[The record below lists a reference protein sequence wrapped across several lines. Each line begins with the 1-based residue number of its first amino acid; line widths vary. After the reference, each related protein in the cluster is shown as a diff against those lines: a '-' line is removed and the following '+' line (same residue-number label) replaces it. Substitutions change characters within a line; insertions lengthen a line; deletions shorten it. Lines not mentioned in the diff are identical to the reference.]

1 MAEFSAEDLVCVR
14 GERTIFVGVSFR
26 LASGGVLVLAGPNGA
41 GKSSLLRMMAGLLPP
56 ADGLLA
62 WDGALVTDDPE
73 AHRRRLRYIAHAEAV
88 KPALTVA
95 ENLLA
100 WSVLWGGSAG
110 AEKRVGAALDAF
122 GIGRLADLPGRYLS
136 AGQKRRLALARLL
149 VSPAPLWLLDEPR
162 TGLDA
167 DAERRL
173 DHVIRRHRD
182 GGGMVVMALH
192 GGERPEDART
202 LELTGTPK
210 C

>member
-1 MAEFSAEDLVCVR
+1 MAEFSGETLVCVR
-14 GERTIFVGVSFR
+14 GERTVFVGVSFR
-26 LASGGVLVLAGPNGA
+26 LASGGALVLAGPNGS

-56 ADGLLA
+56 ADGLLT
-62 WDGALVTDDPE
+62 WEGAPVGDDPE
-73 AHRRRLRYIAHAEAV
+73 AHRRRVRYIAHAEAV

-110 AEKRVGAALDAF
+110 AENRTVAALEAF
-122 GIGRLADLPGRYLS
+122 GIDRLADLPARYLS

-149 VSPAPLWLLDEPR
+149 VAPGSLWLLDEPR

-173 DHVIRRHRD
+173 DHAVRRHRE

-192 GGERPEDART
+192 GGERPGDART
-202 LELTGTPK
+202 LDLSPAPE

>member
-1 MAEFSAEDLVCVR
+1 MAEFSGEDLVCVR
-14 GERTIFVGVSFR
+14 GERTVFVGVSFR
-26 LASGGVLVLAGPNGA
+26 LASGGALVLAGPNGA

-56 ADGLLA
+56 ANGLLA
-62 WDGALVTDDPE
+62 WEGDAIADDAE
-73 AHRRRLRYIAHAEAV
+73 AHRRRVRYIAHAEAV

-100 WSVLWGGSAG
+100 WSVLWGGLAG
-110 AEKRVGAALDAF
+110 AENRAVAALDAF

-149 VSPAPLWLLDEPR
+149 LAPAPLWLLDEPR
-162 TGLDA
+162 AGLDA

-173 DHVIRRHRD
+173 EHAIRRHRQ

-202 LELTGTPK
+202 LDLAGTAQ